1 MFGPTRGI
9 LFLFVKSMIES
20 MKRAFCF
27 DLDGTLTEQEILP
40 EIARNVGI
48 HEEIDILTKITMQG
62 LMTFDKSMKLRV
74 KLLSV
79 IPVSEVNKIVSKII
93 INPHLQKFIQD
104 NRENCFIITGNLD
117 VWVDSFIK
125 ENFGC
130 GYFSSNA
137 TVEGDKL
144 IDISKILHKSTAV
157 NAVREQYDT
166 IVAMGDGMND
176 CSMFEASDLSIAYGG
191 VHPPVPTLIKLS
203 DYVCYDAKS
212 LVNLLH
218 SLNQYTHEG

>member
-1 MFGPTRGI
+1 
-9 LFLFVKSMIES
+9 

-74 KLLSV
+74 KLLST
-79 IPVSEVNKIVSKII
+79 IPVSEVNGIVSKII

-125 ENFGC
+125 DNFGC
-130 GYFSSNA
+130 GYFSSIA
-137 TVEGDKL
+137 SVEGDKL
-144 IDISKILHKSTAV
+144 VDISKILHKSSAV
-157 NAVREQYDT
+157 KAVRERFDS
-166 IVAMGDGMND
+166 IVAIGDGMND
-176 CSMFEASDLSIAYGG
+176 CSMFESADLSIAFGG

-212 LVNLLH
+212 LVNLLN
-218 SLNQYTHEG
+218 SLNHYNNES

>member
-79 IPVSEVNKIVSKII
+79 IPVSEVNNIVSKII
-93 INPHLQKFIQD
+93 INPHLQKFIQE

-166 IVAMGDGMND
+166 IVAVGDGMND

>member
-166 IVAMGDGMND
+166 IVAVGDGMND